1 MEERKDKLDDL
12 SKTLRKAI
20 GEAREGDITILVAA
34 MNKDRHTYGANGTQ
48 NGIAELLLLFCD
60 DDEYGE
66 DFADTILDVAK
77 VILAKRRME
86 TSFKGKAEA

>member
-1 MEERKDKLDDL
+1 MEEKDKMDDL
-12 SKTLRKAI
+12 SETLRKAM
-20 GEAREGDITILVAA
+20 GEAREGDITLLVAA

-48 NGIAELLLLFCD
+48 NGIAELLLMFCD
-60 DDEYGE
+60 DGEYGE

-86 TSFKGKAEA
+86 MSLKGKAKA